1 MRGDA
6 RQRESSLFMLI
17 FAPSVSTQI
26 TLEINKN
33 IKNIYRNY
41 IRYRWLFIEEAK
53 QRVTGENV
61 RISRRSIGLTFEK
74 RFSQDHYSSS
84 SGSRISRKELE
95 IRNDRKLRV
104 VKGK

>member
-1 MRGDA
+1 
-6 RQRESSLFMLI
+6 MLL

-41 IRYRWLFIEEAK
+41 IRDRWLFIEEAK

-61 RISRRSIGLTFEK
+61 RITVRSIGVTFEK
-74 RFSQDHYSSS
+74 RFSQDYYSPSS
-84 SGSRISRKELE
+84 RSRISRKELE

-104 VKGK
+104 VKG